1 MSKKRKPYKENLLR
15 VGDFGK
21 DLARRSKSKC
31 ELCEA
36 SKVKLTIYEVPPAP
50 TTPDFNNCIFICDHC
65 LNLIFNI
72 DTVKENDLRFLE
84 GPIWS
89 ETEIIKATSIALL
102 KTAEN
107 KFSWI
112 SDSLEN
118 IYIDSQLEDKIS
130 KIKF

>member
-50 TTPDFNNCIFICDHC
+50 TVPEFEDCMLLCDHC
-65 LNLIFNI
+65 LNTIFNI
-72 DTVKENDLRFLE
+72 DSVKENDLRFLE

-89 ETEIIKATSIALL
+89 ENKIIQATAIALL
-102 KTAEN
+102 KTAED
-107 KFSWI
+107 KYSWI

-118 IYIDSQLEDKIS
+118 IYIDDELENMIS